1 MCGISGY
8 FDYQHNNFILPKKS
22 FDQMIDSLS
31 HRGPDGRGSYQEPGI
46 GLGHRRLAILDVD
59 GDRASQPMSIQEHGI
74 WLTYNGEIYN
84 YRELRK
90 KLRSLGHNFH
100 TTSDTEVLLHAY
112 LEWGVECL
120 HKLNGIFAF
129 AIWDKP
135 KGRLWLVRDPFGVK
149 PLFFS
154 DWKGKI
160 IFGSEISA
168 LFHFPGLPQDHDPFG
183 MDSFF
188 TFGYVPAPM
197 TAYKSIKQLLPG
209 EFLLVEN
216 GRKTLNKYWDLSLSV
231 SKFNDS
237 ENDLLE
243 EFRRLLRQAVERQMV
258 SDVELGTFLSSG
270 KDSFAIIQSMQE
282 LNKGMTKAFSMGFNH
297 AKFDELDGAELS
309 ANAVG
314 VELISS
320 RMNIDTD
327 NLFKELMPTMHEP
340 FADPSG
346 LPTYLLCK
354 MASKHVKVILGGDG
368 ADELLGGYEVYRAN
382 DLARWYRMIPSIIRE
397 RFIRPLVNCIPD
409 FGGKYS
415 FQEKAGRF
423 MYGSKQGPGR
433 DHSSWRVFMPT
444 YIKKK
449 LYTPEFLNEIKDYD
463 PIELYANSIHRARE
477 NGCSALDSY
486 LYADLTFYL
495 PNDMLVKVDR
505 MSMAHGLEL
514 RVPFLDPDLVD
525 FCWRLPDKMKICGR
539 KLKFILSEAIKD
551 KYPKKLQDQPKSG
564 FNLEYDIFPGKEV
577 TFINSFCRGSKIHSK
592 ELFGQYHFMMLSYMS
607 RIVNS

>member
-1 MCGISGY
+1 MCGIAGY
-8 FDYQHNNFILPKKS
+8 FDYQHNNFQLAKES

-59 GDRASQPMSIQEHGI
+59 SDRAGQPMTVEDHGV

-84 YRELRK
+84 YRELSK
-90 KLRSLGHNFH
+90 ELGSLGHNFH

-120 HKLNGIFAF
+120 QKLNGIFAF
-129 AIWDKP
+129 AIWDKS

-160 IFGSEISA
+160 IFGSEIPA
-168 LFHFPGLPQDHDPFG
+168 LFHFPDLPQDHDPFG

-188 TFGYVPAPM
+188 TLGYVPAPM
-197 TAYKSIKQLLPG
+197 TAYKNIKQLLPG
-209 EFLLVEN
+209 EFLLIEN
-216 GRKTLNKYWDLSLSV
+216 GKKTFNKYWDIPLSV
-231 SKFNDS
+231 SKLNDS
-237 ENDLLE
+237 ENDLQE
-243 EFRRLLRQAVERQMV
+243 EFKRLLKQAVERQMV
-258 SDVELGTFLSSG
+258 SDVGLGAFLSSG
-270 KDSFAIIQSMQE
+270 KDSFAIVQAMQE
-282 LNKGMTKAFSMGFNH
+282 INKGMTTAFSMGFNH
-297 AKFDELDGAELS
+297 TKFDELEGAKLT
-309 ANAVG
+309 ADALG
-314 VELISS
+314 VKFISS
-320 RMNIDTD
+320 RMDIDAD
-327 NLFKELMPTMHEP
+327 SLIEEIRPTMQEP

-354 MASKHVKVILGGDG
+354 MASKYVKVVLGGDG
-368 ADELLGGYEVYRAN
+368 ADELLGGYEVYWAN
-382 DLARWYRMIPSIIRE
+382 DLARWYRMIPDVIRE
-397 RFIRPLVNCIPD
+397 RFIRPLVNSMPD

-423 MYGSKQGPGR
+423 MYGSKQGPDR
-433 DHSSWRVFMPT
+433 DHSSWRVFMPSH
-444 YIKKK
+444 IKKK
-449 LYTPEFLNEIKDYD
+449 LYTPEFFNATKDFD
-463 PIELYANSIHRARE
+463 PIGVYANSIHRARE
-477 NGCSALDSY
+477 HGCSALDSC

-505 MSMAHGLEL
+505 MSMANGLEV

-525 FCWRLPDKMKICGR
+525 FCWRLPDKMKVCGR
-539 KLKFILSEAIKD
+539 NLKFILKEMIKD
-551 KYPKKLQDQPKSG
+551 TYPKELQKQPKSG
-564 FNLEYDIFPGKEV
+564 FNLEYDIFPGTEV
-577 TFINSFCRGSKIHSK
+577 AFNNSLCNQSKIQSK

-607 RIVNS
+607 RLMN